1 MSHYTFSQL
10 VAGRADRL
18 SDFGMDDNLILS
30 LSALF
35 GGRTVA
41 ECVSTAGKLDI
52 DTCLSAGGA
61 NCRDLFTHDAAVRWL
76 KKHMASIAS
85 MMDACGWQVTAADY
99 FPGGD
104 YFIES
109 IVNAALECAVSA
121 ACRAYMADHR

>member
-18 SDFGMDDNLILS
+18 ADFGMDDNLILS

-41 ECVSTAGKLDI
+41 EYGLMAGRVVI
-52 DTCLSAGGA
+52 QPCLSAGGA
-61 NCRDLFTHDAAVRWL
+61 TCRDLFTHDAAVRWL
-76 KKHMASIAS
+76 KKHMVSIAS
-85 MMDACGWQVTAADY
+85 MMDACGWQVSAADY
-99 FPGGD
+99 FPGCE

-121 ACRAYMADHR
+121 SCRAYMADHR